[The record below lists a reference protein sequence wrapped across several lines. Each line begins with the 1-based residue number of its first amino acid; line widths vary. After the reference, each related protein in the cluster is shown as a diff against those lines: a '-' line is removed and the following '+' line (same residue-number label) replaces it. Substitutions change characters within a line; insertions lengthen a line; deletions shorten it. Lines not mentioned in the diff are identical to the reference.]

1 MAKVKVNLA
10 KVVKEKCGPLQTG
23 IWIQWHLTRR
33 VEDLNYA
40 DDLALLSHRLQDMR
54 SKMEDLT
61 IAGEKVAL
69 KVNAE
74 KTKLVKVMTTQE
86 AQVRMGQ
93 ELIEE
98 VERSSTWAVS

>member
-1 MAKVKVNLA
+1 M
-10 KVVKEKCGPLQTG
+10 
-23 IWIQWHLTRR
+23 
-33 VEDLNYA
+33 
-40 DDLALLSHRLQDMR
+40 LSHRLQDMR